1 MSVKFENI
9 KNCFLGLA
17 TGDALGVPVE
27 FRDRSFF
34 KDQPVKEMLGYG
46 TWNQPPGTWSDDS
59 SLAFCLAES
68 LVNGY
73 NLEDI
78 GRKFVAW
85 YSSGYWGA
93 HHKLFDIGGTT
104 RAALARIRD
113 GADPKFAGEVDEDS
127 NGNGSLMRIAPAS
140 IYFCNEPDTS
150 LYERIKEVSSMT
162 HGHFRSIFSCF
173 IFSKYLIE
181 LFKGEE
187 KFSALEKT
195 IDSVNEFA
203 RQNDFNLAEVK
214 RFDRILSGSIQEAKV
229 DSVHS
234 SGYVLHTL
242 EAAFWCF
249 LTTDTYSEAVLKAV
263 NLGGDTDTTGCVTGA
278 LAGLYYGENSI
289 PMMWLIRLAREKDI
303 IKLAEDFTDSLK
315 KRILHGKT

>member
-1 MSVKFENI
+1 MPVKFENV

-17 TGDALGVPVE
+17 VGDALGVPVE

-34 KDQPVKEMLGYG
+34 KDHPVKEMLGYG

-73 NLEDI
+73 HPEDI
-78 GRKFVAW
+78 GKKFVEW
-85 YSSGYWGA
+85 YSNGYWGA
-93 HHKLFDIGGTT
+93 RHKLFDIGGTT
-104 RAALARIRD
+104 RVSLARIRE
-113 GADPKFAGEVDEDS
+113 GEDPRFAGEIEEDS

-140 IYFCNEPDTS
+140 LYFYDEPDTN

-162 HGHFRSIFSCF
+162 HGHFRSVFGCF

-181 LFKGEE
+181 LFNGSE
-187 KFSALEKT
+187 KLQAFEKT
-195 IDSVNEFA
+195 MASVKNFAQENEFN
-203 RQNDFNLAEVK
+203 QDEIKL
-214 RFDRILSGSIQEAKV
+214 FDRIFSGDILHAKV
-229 DSVHS
+229 DSIHS

-242 EAAFWCF
+242 EAALWCF
-249 LTTDTYSEAVLKAV
+249 LTTGSYSEAVLKAV

-289 PMMWLIRLAREKDI
+289 PMMWLISLAREKDI
-303 IKLAEDFTDSLK
+303 IKLSEDFTESLK
-315 KRILHGKT
+315 KRILRDKT